1 MTEGLSSIIGDSS
14 LNGWATFFV
23 YLVATWLCARNARA
37 SAALAE
43 AGGRKIA
50 LARSRWRFWTMLGA
64 LLLLLG
70 FSRQFDV
77 QALLA
82 QAARN
87 LLQANNAYEARSGLQ
102 IGLVAAIGGF
112 GTIGLVI
119 ALVSFRRVERSVLVA
134 LAGAAFLVI
143 FTLIRTISLHRVD
156 QVLQQGL
163 GVPHAQVNNL
173 IELGALAV
181 IAAASYA
188 FARGLR
194 GEGEVARLRQ
204 LSIQERRRQLTE
216 KRRAARS

>member
-1 MTEGLSSIIGDSS
+1 MTDGLSSIIGDSS

-23 YLVATWLCARNARA
+23 YLVAAWLCARNARA

-70 FSRQFDV
+70 FSRQFDL

-87 LLQANNAYEARSGLQ
+87 LLQANNAFEARSGLQ

-112 GTIGLVI
+112 GTIGLGI
-119 ALVSFRRVERSVLVA
+119 ALITFRRVERSVLVA

-143 FTLIRTISLHRVD
+143 FTLIRTISLHQVD
-156 QVLQQGL
+156 QLLHQNL

-173 IELGALAV
+173 IELGALVV
-181 IAAASYA
+181 IAGASYT
-188 FARGLR
+188 FVRGLH
-194 GEGEVARLRQ
+194 EEEKVARLRQ
-204 LSIQERRRQLTE
+204 LSIQERRRQLIE